1 MFVDFVFLKEYHDG
15 MDTTVVFETA
25 DSFKADQVEALFKS
39 NAVDYE
45 RKNYG
50 AGPQIVRVFGTSS
63 CAGIQILVRNE
74 DVQKAKDLLQGTGFI
89 TE

>member
-1 MFVDFVFLKEYHDG
+1 ME
-15 MDTTVVFETA
+15 TTVVFETA

-45 RKNYG
+45 RKNFG
-50 AGPQIVRVFGTSS
+50 AGPQIVRVFGSSS
-63 CAGIQILVRNE
+63 CAGIQILVRTE
-74 DVQKAKDLLQGTGFI
+74 DEQKAKTLLQGTGFI

>member
-1 MFVDFVFLKEYHDG
+1 ME
-15 MDTTVVFETA
+15 TTVVFETA

-50 AGPQIVRVFGTSS
+50 AGPQIVRVFGSSS
-63 CAGIQILVRNE
+63 CAGIQILVRTE
-74 DVQKAKDLLQGTGFI
+74 DEQKAKTLLQGTGFI

>member
-1 MFVDFVFLKEYHDG
+1 ME
-15 MDTTVVFETA
+15 TTVVFETA
-25 DSFKADQVEALFKS
+25 DSFRADQVEALFKS

-45 RKNYG
+45 RKNFG
-50 AGPQIVRVFGTSS
+50 AGPQIVRVFGSSS

-74 DVQKAKDLLQGTGFI
+74 DVQKAQNLLQGTGFV

>member
-1 MFVDFVFLKEYHDG
+1 

-50 AGPQIVRVFGTSS
+50 AGPQIVRVFGSSS
-63 CAGIQILVRNE
+63 CAGIQILVRSE
-74 DVQKAKDLLQGTGFI
+74 DVQKAQNLLQGTGFV

>member
-1 MFVDFVFLKEYHDG
+1 ME
-15 MDTTVVFETA
+15 TTVVFETA

-45 RKNYG
+45 RKNFG
-50 AGPQIVRVFGTSS
+50 AGPQIVRVFGSSS
-63 CAGIQILVRNE
+63 CAGIQILVRTE
-74 DVQKAKDLLQGTGFI
+74 DEQKAKVLLQGTGFI